1 MPNIITRAEYLEI
14 ATVPLATPAWRIL
27 DLSSLW
33 DGPEVRG
40 DDLLIPGAAGVL
52 TQPRRATVTRK
63 VLPIAI
69 FGEQD
74 REGNV
79 YPNPFT
85 GVRTN
90 LDYLYTNVF
99 APVST
104 GNGTR
109 AAIHHL
115 ADGVTTRSANVIVLS
130 PLDVRPAG
138 KHSLIGRLDILIP
151 TGRFA

>member
-1 MPNIITRAEYLEI
+1 MPNIITRDEYLEI
-14 ATVPLATPAWRIL
+14 STVPLATPAWRIL
-27 DLSSLW
+27 DLSPLW
-33 DGPEVRG
+33 DGPQVRG
-40 DDLLIPGAAGVL
+40 DDLLIPGTAGVL

-74 REGNV
+74 WEGNV
-79 YPNPFT
+79 YADPFT

-99 APVST
+99 APVGT
-104 GNGTR
+104 GDGTR
-109 AAIHHL
+109 AATHHL
-115 ADGVTTRSANVIVLS
+115 KSGATRTANIIVLS

-151 TGRFA
+151 DGRFT